1 MLLSKPPTK
10 LIQHPFSPCS
20 WLCIKLLCMMEVM
33 TTAKKGL
40 AILGSTGS
48 IGIQTLDVV
57 RTFPDRFKVVGLSCN
72 RSLEQMSDQI
82 AEFNPKLV
90 CCNASDS
97 EKSALPKSGW
107 RDCTLSEL
115 ATDPDVDAV
124 VTATVGDV
132 AIGPTLDAIC
142 AGKQIALA
150 NKETIVMAG
159 ELVTRLASEKNVDI
173 LPLDSEPNAIW
184 QCIRGEDSTPAKLII
199 TASGGA
205 FRDTPLSKLRS
216 VTPQQALRHPTW
228 RMGQKITVDSAT
240 LMNKALEVIEA
251 HWLFGV
257 PWEDIEI
264 VVHPQSIIHSM
275 VEFADGSVK
284 AQLSPPDMRLPIQY
298 ALAYPDRLPNPNIAR
313 FHPAET
319 GELTFSDYD
328 PERYPC
334 FDMAIEFAKL
344 GGTWPAFLSGAN
356 DAAVDAFLA
365 RRIGF
370 LEISKVIREALGHHV
385 GVQRPDLS
393 AIISAGRDGYAAVT
407 RLAGP

>member
-1 MLLSKPPTK
+1 
-10 LIQHPFSPCS
+10 
-20 WLCIKLLCMMEVM
+20 M
-33 TTAKKGL
+33 TAAKKRL

-48 IGIQTLDVV
+48 IGTQTLDVV
-57 RTFPDRFKVVGLSCN
+57 RTFPDLFQVVGLSCN
-72 RSLEQMSDQI
+72 RSLERLSGQI

-97 EKSALPKSGW
+97 EKAALPQTGW
-107 RDCTLSEL
+107 QDCTLSEL
-115 ATDPDVDAV
+115 ATDPDVDVV

-132 AIGPTLDAIC
+132 AIAPTLDAID

-159 ELVTRLASEKNVDI
+159 ELVTRRAADNSVDI

-184 QCIRGEDSTPAKLII
+184 QCIRGEDATPAKLII

-205 FRDTPLSKLRS
+205 FRDTPFAELGS
-216 VTPQQALRHPTW
+216 VTPQQALKHPTW

-251 HWLFGV
+251 HWLFGI

-264 VVHPQSIIHSM
+264 VIHPQSIIHSM

-313 FHPAET
+313 FHPSKT
-319 GELTFSDYD
+319 GELTFMDYD

-334 FDMAIEFAKL
+334 FEMAIDFAKR

-356 DAAVDAFLA
+356 DAAVEAFLA
-365 RRIGF
+365 RKISF
-370 LEISKVIREALGHHV
+370 LEMASVIREALNQHQ
-385 GVQRPDLS
+385 GVEKPDLPD
-393 AIISAGRDGYAAVT
+393 IISAGQNGYQTVT
-407 RLAGP
+407 RLSGA

>member
-1 MLLSKPPTK
+1 MTPTK
-10 LIQHPFSPCS
+10 KS
-20 WLCIKLLCMMEVM
+20 
-33 TTAKKGL
+33 L

-48 IGIQTLDVV
+48 IGTQTLDVV
-57 RTFPDRFKVVGLSCN
+57 RTFPDRFDVVGMSCN
-72 RSLEQMSDQI
+72 RNLELLTRQI
-82 AEFNPKLV
+82 QEFNPLLV
-90 CCNASDS
+90 CSNATES
-97 EKSALPKSGW
+97 EKADLPRTGW
-107 RDCTLSEL
+107 REGSLSDL
-115 ATDPDVDAV
+115 AAHPEVDIV

-132 AIGPTLDAIC
+132 AIGPTLDAIS
-142 AGKQIALA
+142 AGKRIALA
-150 NKETIVMAG
+150 NKETLVMAG
-159 ELVTRLASEKNVDI
+159 ELVTKSASENGVKI

-205 FRDTPLSKLRS
+205 FRDTPLSELGS

-298 ALAYPDRLPNPNIAR
+298 ALSYPDRLPNPNIAR
-313 FHPAET
+313 FHPAQT
-319 GELTFSDYD
+319 GELTFFEHD
-328 PERYPC
+328 PDRYPC
-334 FDMAIEFAKL
+334 FKLAVDFAKR
-344 GGTWPAFLSGAN
+344 GGTAPAFLSGAN
-356 DAAVDAFLA
+356 DAAVQSFLDG
-365 RRIGF
+365 RIGF
-370 LEISKVIREALGHHV
+370 LEIE
-385 GVQRPDLS
+385 S
-393 AIISAGRDGYAAVT
+393 AIRSALSSHQPVLDPGLDDILGAGRCGYEAVRNLT
-407 RLAGP
+407 GD